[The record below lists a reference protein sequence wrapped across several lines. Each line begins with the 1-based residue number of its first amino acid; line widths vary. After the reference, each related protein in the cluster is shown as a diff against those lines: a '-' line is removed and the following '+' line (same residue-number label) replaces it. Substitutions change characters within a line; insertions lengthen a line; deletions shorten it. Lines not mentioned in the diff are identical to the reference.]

1 MKRLFLVLLLALAPQ
16 THAAKK
22 PPVVS
27 QAKPNFIL
35 FLVDDMGWTD
45 LGCYGSDLYETP
57 NIDRLAG
64 EGIRF
69 RRAYAACTVC
79 SPTRAAILTG
89 MYPARLRVTDFI
101 AGHPFHNTKL
111 RIPDWTK
118 QLNLEHVTIAE
129 ELKRL
134 EYKTAHIGKWHLT
147 PRDGVEHPD
156 LWPEAQGFDKNI
168 GGFSAGAPGSYHW
181 PYGRGQDKQQGKV
194 INLPNQ
200 GKQGDYLTDTLT
212 DEAVKIIDEWK
223 SEPFFIYF
231 SYYTVHTPLQ
241 AKAEYVKEFQAK
253 VKKDGRHTNP
263 TYAAMIRSL
272 DESVGRVM
280 KQLDRLG
287 LSDNTVIMFTADN
300 GGLIEQGNKVRVT
313 SNLPARNGKGSVYEG
328 GVRVP
333 GIIKWPGV
341 VTAGRETGF
350 PIISMDFFPTILDIV
365 GLKPTNQPDGR
376 SLVKL
381 LRNQRDRP
389 ARNELFWHYPHY
401 HSMGGVPY
409 TAMRNG
415 THRIVHFHEDDRL
428 ELYHLLRDQHEDHN
442 LAKEEPELARRLL
455 ARMNE
460 WRKEVGAQMPTRNPA
475 YDPSQPTVIRFGAR
489 ERLPRPYRVD

>member
-1 MKRLFLVLLLALAPQ
+1 MKRILLLLLLSLVSQ
-16 THAAKK
+16 LDAAKR
-22 PPVVS
+22 
-27 QAKPNFIL
+27 PNFIL

-57 NIDRLAG
+57 NIDRLAD

-69 RRAYAACTVC
+69 QRAYAACTVC

-89 MYPARLRVTDFI
+89 MYPARLHVTDFI

-134 EYKTAHIGKWHLT
+134 DYKTAHIGKWHLT
-147 PRDGVEHPD
+147 PRDGVEHPN

-181 PYGRGQDKQQGKV
+181 PYGRGRDKQQGKV
-194 INLPNQ
+194 INLPNK
-200 GKQGDYLTDTLT
+200 GKKGDHLTDTLT
-212 DEAVKIIDEWK
+212 DEAVKIIQEWK
-223 SEPFFIYF
+223 DNPFFIYF

-241 AKAEYVKEFQAK
+241 AKAEYVKEFEGK
-253 VKKDGRHTNP
+253 VKKGARHTNP

-272 DESVGRVM
+272 DESVGRVL
-280 KQLDRLG
+280 KQLDDLG
-287 LSDNTVIMFTADN
+287 LSDDTIIMFTADN

-313 SNLPARNGKGSVYEG
+313 SNLPVRNGKGSVYEG

-333 GIIKWPGV
+333 GIIKWPGI
-341 VTAGRETGF
+341 TKGGRVIDS
-350 PIISMDFFPTILDIV
+350 PIISMDFLPTILDV
-365 GLKPTNQPDGR
+365 AGLKPTNTPDGV
-376 SLVKL
+376 SLTKL
-381 LRNQRDRP
+381 LRGQSSHGRS
-389 ARNELFWHYPHY
+389 ELFWHYPHY

-409 TAMRNG
+409 TAMVSRD
-415 THRIVHFHEDDRL
+415 HRLIHFHEDDRL
-428 ELYHLLRDQHEDHN
+428 ELYHLAEDPHEDMN
-442 LAKEEPELARRLL
+442 LANRNPKLANRLL
-455 ARMNE
+455 KRMNE
-460 WRKEVGAQMPTRNPA
+460 WRTEVAAQMPKKNPD
-475 YDPSQPTVIRFGAR
+475 YDPSSPTVIKFGNR
-489 ERLPRPYRVD
+489 ERRARAYRVN